1 MTPATQART
10 RHVEHCMGTVFSI
23 DVRDTGNWD
32 DAVAEVVT
40 WLHEVDAVF
49 STYRPDSD
57 ISRMG
62 RGELTLRGAHPEV
75 ATVLD
80 LSAQI
85 QLETDG
91 AFSAVTDRRLDPTGL
106 VKGWA
111 VERASRLLRARGSRN
126 HLVNGGGDVQLSGE
140 AAPGRPW
147 TVGITDPHDSTT
159 VLTTVC
165 GQDFAVATSGTAERG
180 AHIRDPYTGRAVTG
194 VASASVTG
202 PSLTFADAFAT
213 AVFVKGDRGCRWIEG
228 IPGYEALVVLADGT
242 VTASSG
248 WGA

>member
-1 MTPATQART
+1 MATAT
-10 RHVEHCMGTVFSI
+10 RSRCVRVEHCMGTVFTV
-23 DVRDTGNWD
+23 DVRDPGEWD
-32 DAVAEVVT
+32 SAIDDVVA

-62 RGELTLRGAHPEV
+62 RGELLLRAAHPEV

-80 LSAQI
+80 LSAQA

-91 AFSAVTDRRLDPTGL
+91 AFSAVTNRRLDPTGL

-111 VERASRLLRARGSRN
+111 VERASQMLREPAS
-126 HLVNGGGDVQLSGE
+126 
-140 AAPGRPW
+140 GRPW
-147 TVGITDPHDSTT
+147 TVGITDPHDSTR
-159 VLTTVC
+159 VLTTVS
-165 GQDFAVATSGTAERG
+165 GRDFAVATSGTAERG
-180 AHIRDPYTGRAVTG
+180 AHILDPFTGRPSTG

-202 PSLTFADAFAT
+202 PSLTFADAYAT
-213 AVFVKGDRGCRWIEG
+213 AVFVKGARGCRWIEG
-228 IPGYEALVVLADGT
+228 MPGYEALIVLSDGA
-242 VTASSG
+242 VRASSG